1 MTYPPDPARGPVLDD
16 VAKAISLLVA
26 VEDRMLDSDDPWMR
40 RAAHRI
46 NLAIDVLEPIR

>member
-1 MTYPPDPARGPVLDD
+1 VTFPPDPGRGTVLDD
-16 VAKAISLLVA
+16 VQKAISLLTA

-46 NLAIDVLEPIR
+46 NVAIDVLEPIR